1 VEGRIGQ
8 AVSTLSLLG
17 ATNVT
22 VNLGNLAKPTQS
34 VVIIAVLTLL
44 AAAPAALLLLTPF
57 TQMLVTLKIT
67 ANVFGIQDVPP
78 TMILNGLALFLALAV
93 MGPTIA
99 SIDHGALAPW
109 LAGHLSFSRA
119 LRVAE
124 GVERSFL
131 LQHTRS
137 QDLDLFRSALGAT
150 KVRAAKL
157 PLSVDVPAY
166 AISSLETAM
175 LMGFLIYIPF
185 VVVDLLVASTLMSTG
200 IVMLPPTL
208 ISLPFKILL
217 FVLVDG
223 WGLVAAALL
232 TGYHL

>member
-1 VEGRIGQ
+1 MSVPG
-8 AVSTLSLLG
+8 LLA

-78 TMILNGLALFLALAV
+78 AMILNGLALFLALAV
-93 MGPTIA
+93 MGPTFA
-99 SIDHGALAPW
+99 AIDHAALGPW
-109 LAGHLSFSRA
+109 LAGHMKFSTA
-119 LRVAE
+119 LGSAE
-124 GVERSFL
+124 AIERTFL
-131 LQHTRS
+131 LKHTRTE
-137 QDLDLFRSALGAT
+137 DLDLFRSALGAGKT
-150 KVRAAKL
+150 GIKRL
-157 PLSVDVPAY
+157 PFSVLAPAY
-166 AISSLETAM
+166 AISSIETAM

-185 VVVDLLVASTLMSTG
+185 VVIDLLVASTLMSTG

-232 TGYHL
+232 TGYRL

>member
-1 VEGRIGQ
+1 MSVPG
-8 AVSTLSLLG
+8 LLA

-78 TMILNGLALFLALAV
+78 AMILNGLALLLALAV
-93 MGPTIA
+93 MGPTFA
-99 SIDHGALAPW
+99 AIDHAALAPW
-109 LAGHLSFSRA
+109 LAGHMNFSTA
-119 LRVAE
+119 LRSAE
-124 GVERSFL
+124 GLERTFL
-131 LQHTRS
+131 LKHTRTE
-137 QDLDLFRSALGAT
+137 DLDLFRSALGAG
-150 KVRAAKL
+150 KIGIKRL
-157 PLSVDVPAY
+157 PFSVLAPAY
-166 AISSLETAM
+166 AISSIETAM

-185 VVVDLLVASTLMSTG
+185 VVIDLLVASTLMSTG

-232 TGYHL
+232 SGYRL